1 MHRRLSSSDASNPP
15 AIGMADAGADSRRL
29 SPVFDRPQNGP
40 LDQLEGLNPERAMRL
55 LLSCS
60 PEGSPSP
67 VITIGPRITGSNAV
81 GLGMATTRQ
90 PAGVKPASSQPQ
102 DGGAPP
108 LVQVPR
114 LLPQGLP
121 PAIAGVKRPRSQL
134 DEPEP
139 RSSRQRRWNPPVL
152 PPQPPPNPHTIYL
165 EGLLTPRSL
174 LLTLKSRRGDGSQ
187 LISTQ
192 YRPITNVGLLL
203 VNAIQHRLDIPILQ
217 LPAPS
222 EAVGGLE
229 RMVKG
234 ELLEAIWYDLTPEAK
249 YAYARQLRRIV
260 NNMRVGMTS
269 VRDPATTVSKTN
281 LLGSAFSGPY
291 SLILD
296 QHVQNTYW
304 AVRARPTCRDYVAF
318 LATSFVPYVPTPV
331 AHALTCQFRSDYR
344 IRFTH
349 GELSPSNIVVHN
361 SKIVCIL
368 GWDNGGW
375 YPEWWEYAK
384 FFEART
390 SPENQDWY
398 DYADEIFVEAYP
410 NELVAYQG
418 IARCQRQ

>member
-1 MHRRLSSSDASNPP
+1 
-15 AIGMADAGADSRRL
+15 MADAETDSRRL
-29 SPVFDRPQNGP
+29 SPVFDRTEDHP
-40 LDQLEGLNPERAMRL
+40 LDKMEGLNPERAMRL
-55 LLSCS
+55 LQPRS
-60 PEGSPSP
+60 PERSPSP
-67 VITIGPRITGSNAV
+67 VITIGPRISGSNAV
-81 GLGMATTRQ
+81 GLGAATIRQ
-90 PAGVKPASSQPQ
+90 PAGGKPQSSPARDAGAQSLVRAPRPLPQ
-102 DGGAPP
+102 SLP
-108 LVQVPR
+108 LVV
-114 LLPQGLP
+114 
-121 PAIAGVKRPRSQL
+121 AGVKRPRSHL

-139 RSSRQRRWNPPVL
+139 PVSRRWRSTPPVL

-174 LLTLKSRRGDGSQ
+174 LLTLESGRGDGSQ
-187 LISTQ
+187 LMSTQ
-192 YRPITNVGLLL
+192 YRSITNVGLLL
-203 VNAIQHRLDIPILQ
+203 GNAIQNRLDIPVLQ
-217 LPAPS
+217 LPPPS
-222 EAVGGLE
+222 EAQGSLE
-229 RMVKG
+229 RVIQG

-249 YAYARQLRRIV
+249 YGYARQLRRIV
-260 NNMRVGMTS
+260 NNLRGGMTS
-269 VRDPATTVSKTN
+269 VRTPATTVGKTN

-291 SLILD
+291 CLILD

-304 AVRARPTCRDYVAF
+304 AVRARPTCREYVAF
-318 LATSFVPYVPTPV
+318 LATSFVPSVPTPV

-349 GELSPSNIVVHN
+349 GELSPGNIIVHN

-398 DYADEIFVEAYP
+398 DFADEIFMDAYP